1 MNEVND
7 GDNVFGRLC
16 VDLSVCVHSKLVNQ
30 TVNANISKTVKAM
43 DFKFDER
50 VSKDFP
56 GVISKYFLN
65 GAWPGS
71 REYRN
76 F

>member
-1 MNEVND
+1 MTEIMFSAD
-7 GDNVFGRLC
+7 C
-16 VDLSVCVHSKLVNQ
+16 VSICLCVHSKLVNQ
-30 TVNANISKTVKAM
+30 TVNANSSKTVKAM
-43 DFKFDER
+43 DFKFNER

-71 REYRN
+71 RNYRN